1 MAKPFL
7 PSFLRRGT
15 LYPLRV
21 KSEAVQHAMLV
32 HFLLLLCAHKEVVL
46 IKKQKGPPQTE
57 RALCITL
64 LEITLVRDGSNFGI
78 AVASVNIRNQTTAGK
93 I

>member
-1 MAKPFL
+1 MAKHFFAKLFCP
-7 PSFLRRGT
+7 T
-15 LYPLRV
+15 N
-21 KSEAVQHAMLV
+21 KSEAVQHSILV
-32 HFLLLLCAHKEVVL
+32 HFLLLLWAHKEVVL
-46 IKKQKGPPQTE
+46 IKKQKGPPQAE

-64 LEITLVRDGSNFGI
+64 LEITLIGDRSDLGV

>member
-1 MAKPFL
+1 
-7 PSFLRRGT
+7 
-15 LYPLRV
+15 
-21 KSEAVQHAMLV
+21 MLV

-46 IKKQKGPPQTE
+46 IKNKKGPPQTE